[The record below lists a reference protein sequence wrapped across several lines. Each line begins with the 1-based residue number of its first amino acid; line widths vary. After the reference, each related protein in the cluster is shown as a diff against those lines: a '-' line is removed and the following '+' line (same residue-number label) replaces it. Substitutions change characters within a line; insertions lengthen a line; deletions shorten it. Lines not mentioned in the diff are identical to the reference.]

1 MQDPQSAAYTYIISQ
16 LKAGLTADDIA
27 AQLRQAGWDDA
38 SIHNAFA
45 QAQAQMTPTPPAQ
58 EPIANEQPQAQQSKS
73 ETIATTPVTNDATQS
88 TTGQETEAATSEP
101 TPSDTAT
108 AEAGVQQKLPEPVT
122 RGRMKTG
129 WLLFKQSLG
138 VLKHYPSLWRYLL
151 MTILWVSVLYITSI
165 VIAIVDMFNTQ
176 TLFYVTT
183 QFDGSNEVVATP
195 LGVILGIIVVYA
207 TTFITYYYGVGL
219 SSHVLGIFKGDVKN
233 YTEHMGVA
241 RKKISA
247 IALYTLIAVVVGY
260 ILRMIEQRFKFVG
273 ALVSRIV
280 GLLWALATT
289 FVLPVIAD
297 NDEDGGK
304 AIGHSVQLF
313 KKTWGE
319 TITSRVAVG
328 GFAVLIYFLIAIPTA
343 IVLGVILTPIFG
355 IIGIFIASALF
366 VLGVFALSALLSLA
380 TSILNTS
387 LYYYAQHGIIPPTYS
402 PELLAS
408 VFYNDKKAKK

>member
-73 ETIATTPVTNDATQS
+73 ETIANTPVTSDASQS
-88 TTGQETEAATSEP
+88 TAGQETEVTTSEP

-176 TLFYVTT
+176 ALFYVTT
-183 QFDGSNEVVATP
+183 QFDGSNEVAATP

-219 SSHVLGIFKGDVKN
+219 SSHVLGIFKGEVKN
-233 YTEHMGVA
+233 YTEHMSVA

-247 IALYTLIAVVVGY
+247 IALYTLIAVIVGY

-273 ALVSRIV
+273 ALVSRILGAV
-280 GLLWALATT
+280 WSLATS

-297 NDEDGGK
+297 SNEGGGK
-304 AIGHSVQLF
+304 AVSHSAQLF

-319 TITSRVAVG
+319 TITSRITLG
-328 GFAVLIYFLIAIPTA
+328 GLVVLIYFAIAMPVTI
-343 IVLGVILTPIFG
+343 ILGVGLTPVMGVFGVFVAMAIFILG
-355 IIGIFIASALF
+355 II
-366 VLGVFALSALLSLA
+366 ALSALTSLA
-380 TSILNTS
+380 TSILNVS
-387 LYYYAQHGIIPPTYS
+387 LYYYAEHGIIPPTYS

-408 VFYNDKKAKK
+408 VFYNKKAK